1 MSTSPERSGPRRKRQ
16 ARVADVLRVEPLT
29 PQMIRVV
36 LGGPGL
42 ATFTAGEFTDH
53 YVKLVFPPA
62 GAAYGHP
69 VDMDTAQA
77 SDDRTQWPLTRAYT
91 VRAWDPDRAEL
102 TIDFVVHGDEGI
114 AGPWAAQATPGQ
126 QIALMGPGGGYAPDA
141 SADWHLFVGD
151 ASALPAIAAS
161 LARVPEGAKALVF
174 AEVEDPAEELRLE
187 TPGDLQTIWVHRRGT
202 GRSEALVAAVEQADF
217 PSGRVHAFVHGDA
230 GFVRQVRRHLRADR
244 GIAAASMS
252 VSGYWRRGSTDE
264 TWRADK
270 RDWAASVERDEAAL
284 TSSG

>member
-1 MSTSPERSGPRRKRQ
+1 MATSADRSGPPRKRQ
-16 ARVADVLRVEPLT
+16 ARVAEVLRVRPLT

-42 ATFTAGEFTDH
+42 ESFDAGEFTDH
-53 YVKLVFPPA
+53 YVKLVFPPP

-69 VDMDTAQA
+69 VDMDAAQA
-77 SDDRTQWPLTRAYT
+77 TDDRTQWPLTRAYT
-91 VRAWDPDRAEL
+91 VRAWDPGTREL

-126 QIALMGPGGGYAPDA
+126 QIALLGPGGGYAPDT

-161 LARVPEGAKALVF
+161 LARVPAGAKALVF
-174 AEVEDPAEELRLE
+174 AEVEEPIEELPLE
-187 TPGDLQTIWVHRRGT
+187 TPGELQAVWVHRRGI
-202 GRSEALVAAVEQADF
+202 GRGEALVAAVEQADF
-217 PSGRVHAFVHGDA
+217 PAGQVHAFVHGDA
-230 GFVRQVRRHLRADR
+230 GFVRQIRRHLRADR
-244 GIAAASMS
+244 GVPAGAMS

-264 TWRADK
+264 TWRAEK
-270 RDWAASVERDEAAL
+270 REWAASVERDEESL
-284 TSSG
+284 STSG